1 MGKRMPT
8 SLRKWPGRPTIP
20 SNAAKHEYGKQT
32 YPCLSRWHL
41 PAVTSPGGTTPLP
54 APQLILFPYYS
65 SRTNFPLRAAAKPP
79 HVAGCSRRRI
89 ARVHNILSN
98 PQFQSIFKRQPLGR
112 FPPTVIIQRKAG
124 NSVPSVSDGFDMCGQ
139 PAGSVFAVHA
149 FASQRALSG
158 CVHSPYHTST
168 TNSLF
173 QASFSTK
180 LYSVSHLLSE
190 YPSIFNSAPTIPSN
204 LNLPLVLILN

>member
-1 MGKRMPT
+1 MIVLLRKQQPNPLLFLFLPIGNGSFRHFAASHTVPAARMGKRMPT

-112 FPPTVIIQRKAG
+112 FPPNG
-124 NSVPSVSDGFDMCGQ
+124 
-139 PAGSVFAVHA
+139 
-149 FASQRALSG
+149 
-158 CVHSPYHTST
+158 YHTT
-168 TNSLF
+168 
-173 QASFSTK
+173 
-180 LYSVSHLLSE
+180 
-190 YPSIFNSAPTIPSN
+190 
-204 LNLPLVLILN
+204 